1 MVIWMYKLF
10 FKRFLDI
17 VISLL
22 AMPFVLLFIIIFGV
36 FIKLEDGGPI
46 FYNAER
52 VGQYGNPFKMIKLR
66 SMKVNA
72 PDIRLEDGSTYNSED
87 DPRVTKTGKIIRK
100 LSIDEFPQ
108 FINVL
113 IGDMSIIG
121 PRPDPLDWLEKY
133 PEDVKNFLNVKPG
146 ITGYSQAYFRNSV
159 DGYEKM
165 KNDSYY
171 EKNYSFL
178 LDIKIFIKTVLSVIR
193 SENMYKE

>member
-1 MVIWMYKLF
+1 MYKLF
-10 FKRFLDI
+10 FKRLLDI
-17 VISLL
+17 IISLL
-22 AMPFVLLFIIIFGV
+22 AMPLVLLFILVFGIA
-36 FIKLEDGGPI
+36 IKVEDGGPF
-46 FYNAER
+46 FYNAKR
-52 VGQYGNPFKMIKLR
+52 VGQYGKPFKMFKLR

-72 PDIRLEDGSTYNSED
+72 PDIRLDDGSTYNSED
-87 DPRVTKTGKIIRK
+87 DPRVTKIGKLIRK

-133 PEDVKNFLNVKPG
+133 PEDIKNFLNVKPG

-171 EKNYSFL
+171 EKNYGFI
-178 LDIKIFIKTVLSVIR
+178 LDIKIFVKTVLSVIR